1 MTDMIKTY
9 LTKIHLGAEQSFKNL
24 SIFPL
29 LSDYFIP
36 FDYLTIDDAISKD
49 LVEMMEIKEN
59 GSTHKDNQYH
69 GRDHVNALRD
79 YLEHF
84 ARVDSQIGVL
94 FMINGKVAGMECF
107 GRSEVLKARFM
118 KMIESYAET
127 AIDRF
132 DPKINLRSSKAEA
145 INFLQMAKESRGI
158 HK

>member
-1 MTDMIKTY
+1 M
-9 LTKIHLGAEQSFKNL
+9 
-24 SIFPL
+24 
-29 LSDYFIP
+29 
-36 FDYLTIDDAISKD
+36 
-49 LVEMMEIKEN
+49 VEINEN

-107 GRSEVLKARFM
+107 GRAEVLKARFM

-145 INFLQMAKESRGI
+145 ISFLQMAKESRVQTKPPVKLETGCRLQAKRCTGFEI
-158 HK
+158 AKEDQVVHLSVAAKN